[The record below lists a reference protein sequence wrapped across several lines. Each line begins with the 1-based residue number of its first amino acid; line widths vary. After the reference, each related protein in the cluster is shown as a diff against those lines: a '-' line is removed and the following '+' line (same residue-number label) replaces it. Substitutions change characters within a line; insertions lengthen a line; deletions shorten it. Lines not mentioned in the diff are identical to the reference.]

1 MKKYVIFVII
11 ICTILWAQEE
21 DPLAERIE
29 KLSEELF
36 EGYTQPLVT
45 AFGTG
50 ISTGLFHSAYSHDF
64 LGFDLGVRGM
74 YIQVPHSAKYFSGTA
89 LLCSLGTDGLVYDNV
104 DLDSMSTVFGPDEE
118 TIVPT
123 TGNAVGIPD
132 TIPGGFDVSGVP
144 LLVPQ
149 LNIGLPAGSEIAIR
163 YIPFTYKGS
172 SMRFMGIGIKQELTR
187 LPPFNTVPMPVAIA
201 IGGAYQR
208 FSVKDSLGKQIVNS
222 SNWVV
227 QLLVSKRI
235 AVFEPFAGVGYE
247 DTKVYLSYEFEYQ
260 IPDTVS
266 GIPTDLIT
274 VTEDIDVEI
283 YGQNHYRAMIGFN
296 LNLGFI
302 YLHYDYNFL
311 PYAVHNAIIGIT
323 IR

>member
-1 MKKYVIFVII
+1 MKKYLFFLII
-11 ICTILWAQEE
+11 ICSMLWAQEE

-29 KLSEELF
+29 RLGEGLF
-36 EGYTQPLVT
+36 EGYTQPLVN
-45 AFGTG
+45 AFGAG

-64 LGFDLGVRGM
+64 LGFDLSVCGI
-74 YIQVPHSAKYFSGTA
+74 YIQIPRSAKYFSGRA
-89 LLCSLGTDGLVYDNV
+89 LLCSLGINGLVYDSV
-104 DLDSMSTVFGPDEE
+104 DLDSLSTVFGPEKE

-123 TGNAVGIPD
+123 TGNAIGIPQ

-144 LLVPQ
+144 LVVPQ
-149 LNIGLPAGSEIAIR
+149 LNIGLAPGSEIILR
-163 YIPFTYKGS
+163 YIPFTFKGS
-172 SMRFMGIGIKQELTR
+172 RIRFMGVGFKQELTR
-187 LPPFNTVPMPVAIA
+187 LPPLSMVPMPVAIA

-208 FSVKDSLGKQIVNS
+208 FGVKDSLGKQIVNS

-260 IPDTVS
+260 IPDTSS
-266 GIPTDLIT
+266 GIPPDLIT
-274 VTEDIDVEI
+274 VTEDIDVEM

-296 LNLGFI
+296 LNLGFF

-311 PYAVHNAIIGIT
+311 PYAVHNAMIGIT